1 MRIGK
6 FTFENKS
13 ILAPMAGV
21 GDSPF
26 RRIVKELG
34 CDLVYSEM
42 VSANGLMYGDK
53 RTSQYLSFEES
64 ERPLNIQ
71 IFGSDPKILGNAAR
85 MLEDAGADMVDLNMG
100 CPVKKVVNNGAGSA
114 LMKDTKK
121 VRSIL
126 TEMRKALSVP
136 MTVKI
141 RSGWSKEEEN
151 ALLIAEIASDCG
163 VDAISVHP
171 RFRSQAFSGS
181 ADWEIIKRI
190 KENVS
195 CTIIGNGDIK
205 SPVDAGKMLAQT
217 GCDGVMIGRAAMGNP
232 WIFREV
238 DHYLNTGE
246 LIPKPSIE
254 ERFKVIFR
262 HLDYSYE
269 CYGNRSVPIMRSHLS
284 WYLKGLYGASSLRS
298 RVFGISDFSRLKE
311 TLQEYMEKITE
322 SPQN

>member
-1 MRIGK
+1 MQIGK
-6 FTFENKS
+6 FKFDNKS

-26 RRIVKELG
+26 RCIVKELG
-34 CDLVYSEM
+34 CALVYSEM

-53 RTSQYLSFEES
+53 RTSEYLSFKDF

-71 IFGSDPKILGNAAR
+71 TFGSNPKILADAAR
-85 MLEDAGADMVDLNMG
+85 MLEDSGADMVDLNMG

-114 LMKDTKK
+114 LMRNTKN
-121 VRSIL
+121 VHSIL

-136 MTVKI
+136 FTVKI

-181 ADWEIIKRI
+181 ADWSIIRRV
-190 KENVS
+190 KEKVS
-195 CTIIGNGDIK
+195 CTVIGNGDVK
-205 SPVDAGKMLAQT
+205 SPIDASNMLKET
-217 GCDGVMIGRAAMGNP
+217 GCDGIMIGRAAMGNP

-246 LIPKPSIE
+246 LISRPSIKE
-254 ERFKVIFR
+254 KFDVIFR

-269 CYGNRSVPIMRSHLS
+269 CYGKRSVPIMRSHLS

-298 RVFGISDFSRLKE
+298 KLFTITDFSCLKE
-311 TLQEYMEKITE
+311 MLQEYLEKITA
-322 SPQN
+322 